1 MKTRGGAS
9 VIDASSPYLQQRC
22 LVKPYNAMRRVLLQR
37 EGTEIR
43 RKAVVALWPMISI
56 GASDAVP
63 VIFPVSGHKF
73 PVRLGCTLLVRQKNG
88 DR

>member
-22 LVKPYNAMRRVLLQR
+22 LVKPYNAVRRVLLQR

-43 RKAVVALWPMISI
+43 RKTVVALWPMISI
-56 GASDAVP
+56 GVSP
-63 VIFPVSGHKF
+63 MRSRYFPG
-73 PVRLGCTLLVRQKNG
+73 
-88 DR
+88 